1 MQRLLSDQDVE
12 LAVMEGIADVV
23 EDEAVKLVT
32 SRTLGSAHAMSL
44 EELRDN
50 YYATSGYSRGVLVN
64 ARGGGLKR
72 VWCPKSSVGPDA
84 FGVIWQANLKRV
96 QP

>member
-1 MQRLLSDQDVE
+1 VQRLLSDQDVE

-72 VWCPKSSVGPDA
+72 GLVS
-84 FGVIWQANLKRV
+84 
-96 QP
+96 